1 MIVEGPGV
9 TPDVKWEGRGLVN
22 FDPSNP
28 IHVAHEQT
36 MNTQLDSLNDN
47 LCSPP
52 LSCAVA
58 RVGARGIPCADSL
71 PPS

>member
-28 IHVAHEQT
+28 IHIAHEQT
-36 MNTQLDSLNDN
+36 MNNQLDSLNDN
-47 LCSPP
+47 LCSHH
-52 LSCAVA
+52 
-58 RVGARGIPCADSL
+58 
-71 PPS
+71 